1 MRAVLADWQEPSFD
15 DLAWFVG
22 RQGRYSMR
30 ALGNQPWSDFEAINR
45 DGQAVLAGDVWLDG
59 RAREELDELD
69 EFIGD
74 LVGPDDARERVRAHL
89 RDARAVV
96 GLQILMSVY
105 DESVAAA
112 NAVIEFFEQQT
123 ETLTQVDTVGWYDG
137 TLVLEE
143 PER

>member
-15 DLAWFVG
+15 DLAGFVA

-45 DGQAVLAGDVWLDG
+45 DGQAVLAGDVWLG
-59 RAREELDELD
+59 ARAREELDELD
-69 EFIGD
+69 EFIAD
-74 LVGPDDARERVRAHL
+74 LDGFDDARQRVRAHL

-96 GLQILMSVY
+96 GLQILTSAY
-105 DESVAAA
+105 DDSVAAA

-137 TLVLEE
+137 STLVLEE
-143 PER
+143 P